1 MNMMRLFMIHYFP
14 LLIMVMILRHSR
26 GLERFLE
33 CLSVRTGS
41 LDDHPGKQYNHE
53 GGMGRS

>member
-1 MNMMRLFMIHYFP
+1 MMRLFMIQYLPFDYDGG
-14 LLIMVMILRHSR
+14 IVTFM

-41 LDDHPGKQYNHE
+41 LDDHPEKQYSHE
-53 GGMGRS
+53 GGMRCP

>member
-1 MNMMRLFMIHYFP
+1 MNMMRLFMIQYLPFDYDGG
-14 LLIMVMILRHSR
+14 IVTFM

-41 LDDHPGKQYNHE
+41 LDDHPEKQYSHE
-53 GGMGRS
+53 GGMRCP

>member
-1 MNMMRLFMIHYFP
+1 MIRWLPFDYDDGMVTFM
-14 LLIMVMILRHSR
+14 

-33 CLSVRTGS
+33 CLSVRIGS
-41 LDDHPGKQYNHE
+41 LDDHPRKQCNHE

>member
-1 MNMMRLFMIHYFP
+1 MIRGL
-14 LLIMVMILRHSR
+14 LLIMMMALWHLR

-41 LDDHPGKQYNHE
+41 LDDHPGKKYNHE
-53 GGMGRS
+53 GGMGHP